1 MKPASP
7 VHFVLALGLTAT
19 VFSVGVSSVSRLVA
33 KTPQQ
38 AIEHAV
44 AERLGGHVA
53 VQVTSL
59 QTTVADDESGLEA
72 HVDPAARLG
81 QPTRFVLTSDG
92 VRRGAAVATL
102 QVQAHFAR
110 ATKAIARDE
119 SIMQD
124 AFEIVDGELPAIALR
139 RVPAP
144 GEVVGLKARRAIA
157 RGEALTSAVLMM
169 PPVVRSGEEV
179 TVKVAI
185 GTVEVTGVAVASGSG
200 QAGDVIRVMQPR
212 SRRLVRARILGPGV
226 VEVIE

>member
-1 MKPASP
+1 MKPSSP

-33 KTPQQ
+33 KTPQE

-44 AERLGGHVA
+44 AERIGGDVA

-59 QTTVADDESGLEA
+59 QTTVADEWGLEA
-72 HVDPAARLG
+72 QVDPAARLG

-102 QVQAHFAR
+102 QVQARFAR

-119 SIMQD
+119 SITQD
-124 AFEIVDGELPAIALR
+124 GFEVVNGELPAIALR

-144 GEVVGLKARRAIA
+144 NEVVGLKARRAIA

-185 GTVEVTGVAVASGSG
+185 GSVEVTGVAVASGSG
-200 QAGDVIRVMQPR
+200 QAGDVIRVTQPR
-212 SRRLVRARILGPGV
+212 SRRLVKARIVGPGV

>member
-1 MKPASP
+1 MKPSSP

-44 AERLGGHVA
+44 AERIGGDVA

-59 QTTVADDESGLEA
+59 QTTVADESGLEA
-72 HVDPAARLG
+72 QVDPAARLG
-81 QPTRFVLTSDG
+81 QPTRFVLTSEG
-92 VRRGAAVATL
+92 IRRGAAVATL
-102 QVQAHFAR
+102 QVQARFAR

-119 SIMQD
+119 SITAD
-124 AFEIVDGELPAIALR
+124 AFEVVNGELPAIALR
-139 RVPAP
+139 RVPSP
-144 GEVVGLKARRAIA
+144 DEVVGLKARRAIA

-185 GTVEVTGVAVASGSG
+185 GTVQVTGVAVASGSG
-200 QAGDVIRVMQPR
+200 QTGDVIRVMQPR
-212 SRRLVRARILGPGV
+212 SRRLVKARILGPGV

>member
-1 MKPASP
+1 MKPSSP
-7 VHFVLALGLTAT
+7 VHFVLALGLSAT

-33 KTPQQ
+33 KTPAQ

-44 AERLGGHVA
+44 AERIGGDVA

-59 QTTVADDESGLEA
+59 QTTVADESGLEA
-72 HVDPAARLG
+72 QVDPAARLG

-102 QVQAHFAR
+102 QVRARFAR

-119 SIMQD
+119 SITQD
-124 AFEIVDGELPAIALR
+124 VFEVVNGELPAIALR

-144 GEVVGLKARRAIA
+144 SEVVGLKARRAIA
-157 RGEALTSAVLMM
+157 RGEALTSAVLMQ
-169 PPVVRSGEEV
+169 PPAVRSGDEV
-179 TVKVAI
+179 IVKVAI

-200 QAGDVIRVMQPR
+200 QPGDVIRVKQPK
-212 SRRLVRARILGPGV
+212 SRRLVKARILGPGV